1 MDINIKI
8 NNMIK
13 LIMDKLLIKM
23 ILVFINNYKV
33 DLNGY
38 LDTGSEC

>member
-23 ILVFINNYKV
+23 ILLFINNYKV